1 MSRMDGQNYAPTGKP
16 APVCEKGEYLVGV
29 IGLDHGHIYGMC
41 NGLCEAGADVVSVWD
56 PDLEKVKA
64 FVKAFPS
71 AVVANTKEEIL
82 QNPSIHL
89 IAAAAIPSDRGAIGL
104 AALDAG
110 KDFFT
115 DKPPFTTFEQVQA
128 ARSKVKETGGK
139 WFVYYS
145 ERIHVESAV
154 WAEELL
160 AQGAIG
166 DLVSLRGWGP
176 HRLAAHSR
184 PQWFFEKEHY
194 GGIIIDIGSHQVE
207 QMLFYSGATDAT
219 VVSSRV
225 GNLNN
230 PQYPGLEDYGDVCLT
245 TDTGV
250 ACYFTLDWFTP
261 DGLGTWGDGRFF
273 LIGTKGYIE
282 LRKYIDV
289 AASSDGD
296 TVILVNDEGEQRFNV
311 GGEVGFPF
319 FGRLIRDSLDR
330 TETAMS
336 QEHAF
341 RAIEIAIEAQAKAQK
356 LR

>member
-1 MSRMDGQNYAPTGKP
+1 MSTMDGQTYAPTGKP
-16 APVCEKGEYLVGV
+16 APVCEKGEFLVGV

-41 NGLCEAGADVVSVWD
+41 NGLIEAGATVVRVWD
-56 PDLEKVKA
+56 PDPEKVEA
-64 FVKAFPS
+64 FVTTFPS
-71 AVVANTKEEIL
+71 AVASQTKEAVL
-82 QNPSIHL
+82 QDPSIHL
-89 IAAAAIPSDRGAIGL
+89 IASAAIPSDRGSIGL

-115 DKPPFTTFEQVQA
+115 DKPPFTTLEQTKA
-128 ARSKVKETGGK
+128 ARAKVKETGGK

-145 ERIHVESAV
+145 ERIHVEAAV
-154 WAEELL
+154 WAEKLL
-160 AQGAIG
+160 AEGAIG

-176 HRLAAHSR
+176 HRLAEERR
-184 PQWFFEKEHY
+184 PAWFFEKDRY

-207 QMLFYSGATDAT
+207 QMLFFSGATDAT
-219 VVSSRV
+219 IVSSRV

-230 PQYPGLEDYGDVCLT
+230 PHHPELEDYGDVCLT
-245 TDTGV
+245 TDTGIP
-250 ACYFTLDWFTP
+250 CYFTIDWFTP

-273 LIGTKGYIE
+273 LIGTKGYME

-289 AASSDGD
+289 AASSDKD

-311 GGEVGFPF
+311 SDKVGFPF
-319 FGRLIRDSLDR
+319 FGRVIRDSLDR

-341 RAIEIAIEAQAKAQK
+341 RAIEIAIEAQEQAQ
-356 LR
+356 RVR